1 MIKSMTGFGRCEVS
15 EGDRKFTVEMK
26 GVNHRYLD
34 ANIRMPKKLNF
45 FDSAIRTVL
54 KQYVTRGKVDIF
66 ITYEDLTENQ
76 VALKYNESLA
86 KEYLDAFKKMEETF
100 GLENDIRVST
110 VSRCPEVLTMEEQSA
125 DEDELWKG
133 LKKAL
138 EGALKQFVETRGI
151 EGENLKNDII
161 AKLDGMSEKV
171 ACIEVRSPEIVAEYR
186 AKLEEKVKELLA
198 DTQMDEG
205 RIAAEVVIFADK
217 ICTDEEVVRLKSHIA
232 HMKETFATEEN
243 GIGRKLDFIAQEMNR
258 EANTILSKA
267 NDIEV
272 SNYAIDLK
280 TEIEKVREQ
289 IQNIGYE
296 YTWNINRCFRFLR
309 FRKRN
314 DHERTSEKI

>member
-289 IQNIGYE
+289 IQNIE
-296 YTWNINRCFRFLR
+296 
-309 FRKRN
+309 
-314 DHERTSEKI
+314 